1 MKKIKIFI
9 AACMMFSFS
18 IAHAQKNASGD
29 WTISSIT
36 LEDNSMHDALQNVP
50 VFEDVNMSCLL
61 NSSWDL
67 SGDGEGSYKIGTE
80 SSCTKGMR
88 QINWMRF
95 NLKGSDYFQFYR
107 TSAVHGVAA
116 DKHSIYI
123 CEVNNSGKASFTLR
137 YPIFYAGKQNAI
149 LFNFIRSN

>member
-1 MKKIKIFI
+1 MKKIIILIVTCLMLNFTV
-9 AACMMFSFS
+9 
-18 IAHAQKNASGD
+18 AHAQKNGD
-29 WTISSIT
+29 WVISSIS
-36 LEDNSMHDALQNVP
+36 LEDNSMHDTLQNIA

-67 SGDGEGSYKIGTE
+67 SGNGEGSYKIGQQ

-116 DKHSIYI
+116 DQHSIYI
-123 CEVNNSGKASFTLR
+123 CEMSNPGKENFTLR
-137 YPIFYAGKQNAI
+137 YPIF
-149 LFNFIRSN
+149 F

>member
-1 MKKIKIFI
+1 MKKIKLLIVV
-9 AACMMFSFS
+9 CMMFSFS
-18 IAHAQKNASGD
+18 IAHAQKNANGD

-36 LEDNSMHDALQNVP
+36 LEDNSMHDTLQNVP
-50 VFEDVNMSCLL
+50 VFEDVNMNCLL

-67 SGDGEGSYKIGTE
+67 SDADGSYKISQQ

-88 QINWMRF
+88 QISWMRF
-95 NLKGSDYFQFYR
+95 NLKGSNYFQFYR
-107 TSAVHGVAA
+107 TSAVHGVTA

-123 CEVNNSGKASFTLR
+123 CEVSNSGKENFTLR

-149 LFNFIRSN
+149 LLNFTKYN